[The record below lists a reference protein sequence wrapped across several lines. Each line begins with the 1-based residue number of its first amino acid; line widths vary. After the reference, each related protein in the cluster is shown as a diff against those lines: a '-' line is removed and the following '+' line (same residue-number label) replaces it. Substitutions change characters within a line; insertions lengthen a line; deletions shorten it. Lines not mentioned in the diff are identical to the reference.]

1 MYMPPKDN
9 VECPA
14 SLLASQAALEEQH
27 VRRVYDAIAWQW
39 HGTRYK
45 AWPRVVEF
53 VRSLPHGSLV
63 ADLGCGNGK
72 LAPACAESGLAAVG
86 CDFSSELVRIA
97 AREMRMEALV
107 ADCLALPYR
116 DASFDA
122 ALSIAVLHHISS
134 VERRRALVSETMRV
148 LRAGGVALFYAWALE
163 QQEGVSN
170 HGAGGSGGL
179 RRTKR
184 PRRVHEL
191 APRLRRARRPRA
203 LPPARQYAAPV
214 GRARGGRGRRARAG
228 QARDGLPAI
237 LPRVLAGRAAHPHL
251 GSAVAP
257 LARDAVGALGA
268 APSSAPPRGATLARP
283 GPVPSRRLHS
293 RTPRPCPGPVLSRRL
308 TPQASS
314 PSSSPPCR
322 APASRRSTTT
332 RATGARWSARRGE
345 GRWRG
350 ELRRWRRRGVRRAAP
365 DGARARA
372 LAGAKCRRSAA
383 THSALPLPATLS
395 ARSRVDV

>member
-170 HGAGGSGGL
+170 HGFA
-179 RRTKR
+179 
-184 PRRVHEL
+184 
-191 APRLRRARRPRA
+191 
-203 LPPARQYAAPV
+203 
-214 GRARGGRGRRARAG
+214 
-228 QARDGLPAI
+228 ARD
-237 LPRVLAGRAAHPHL
+237 VLVPFHQ
-251 GSAVAP
+251 
-257 LARDAVGALGA
+257 RD
-268 APSSAPPRGATLARP
+268 S
-283 GPVPSRRLHS
+283 
-293 RTPRPCPGPVLSRRL
+293 TP
-308 TPQASS
+308 
-314 PSSSPPCR
+314 
-322 APASRRSTTT
+322 
-332 RATGARWSARRGE
+332 
-345 GRWRG
+345 
-350 ELRRWRRRGVRRAAP
+350 
-365 DGARARA
+365 
-372 LAGAKCRRSAA
+372 RRSAELEAAAGGVHVPDKRA
-383 THSALPLPATLS
+383 TVFQRYCHVYSQGELSELIASVPGASLEEEYHDTGNWCALV
-395 ARSRVDV
+395 RKEG

>member
-257 LARDAVGALGA
+257 LARDALGALLLGT
-268 APSSAPPRGATLARP
+268 S
-283 GPVPSRRLHS
+283 SRRHS
-293 RTPRPCPGPVLSRRL
+293 RTPRTCPLAPPPLPHAPALSRTCPL
-308 TPQASS
+308 APPDAS
-314 PSSSPPCR
+314 
-322 APASRRSTTT
+322 
-332 RATGARWSARRGE
+332 
-345 GRWRG
+345 G
-350 ELRRWRRRGVRRAAP
+350 ELSELIASVPGASLKEEYHDTGNWCALVRKE
-365 DGARARA
+365 G
-372 LAGAKCRRSAA
+372 
-383 THSALPLPATLS
+383 
-395 ARSRVDV
+395 

>member
-1 MYMPPKDN
+1 MPPKDN

-170 HGAGGSGGL
+170 HGFAARDVLVPFHQRDSTPRRSAELEAAAGGVHVPDKRATVFQRYCHVYSQGEPPT
-179 RRTKR
+179 RTS
-184 PRRVHEL
+184 
-191 APRLRRARRPRA
+191 AARSHPSPATLSA
-203 LPPARQYAAPV
+203 L
-214 GRARGGRGRRARAG
+214 
-228 QARDGLPAI
+228 
-237 LPRVLAGRAAHPHL
+237 
-251 GSAVAP
+251 S
-257 LARDAVGALGA
+257 
-268 APSSAPPRGATLARP
+268 SSAPPRGATLARP

-383 THSALPLPATLS
+383 THSLPATLS